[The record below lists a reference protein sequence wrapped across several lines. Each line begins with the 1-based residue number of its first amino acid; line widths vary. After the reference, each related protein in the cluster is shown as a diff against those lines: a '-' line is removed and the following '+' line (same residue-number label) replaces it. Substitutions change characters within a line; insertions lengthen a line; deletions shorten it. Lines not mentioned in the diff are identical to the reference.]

1 MAPADKIEITSTPEL
16 PDLTQRTWQKANLPD
31 DLVFAGRSN
40 DSAPHLSR
48 GFKIE
53 DMADTDIPKLF
64 SYAALSHAISGS
76 IGGNVAM
83 SGIIPSLALL
93 CIRMSDLIEHSLLPA
108 GPAGLASTSQRQGFQ
123 YEYLEVASD
132 PPNNSFIDSPFSITL
147 VWQGADTGHSN

>member
-1 MAPADKIEITSTPEL
+1 MAPSDKTEISPAAL
-16 PDLTQRTWQKANLPD
+16 PDFSQRTWQKASLPD
-31 DLVFAGRSN
+31 SLVSGQPSSH

-83 SGIIPSLALL
+83 SGLT
-93 CIRMSDLIEHSLLPA
+93 H
-108 GPAGLASTSQRQGFQ
+108 
-123 YEYLEVASD
+123 
-132 PPNNSFIDSPFSITL
+132 L
-147 VWQGADTGHSN
+147 VVIS

>member
-1 MAPADKIEITSTPEL
+1 MAPSDKTEISLVPAL
-16 PDLTQRTWQKANLPD
+16 PDFSQRTWQKASLPD
-31 DLVFAGRSN
+31 SLVSGQPSH

-83 SGIIPSLALL
+83 SGVKRQLPS
-93 CIRMSDLIEHSLLPA
+93 
-108 GPAGLASTSQRQGFQ
+108 
-123 YEYLEVASD
+123 
-132 PPNNSFIDSPFSITL
+132 
-147 VWQGADTGHSN
+147 